1 MSYEHIQEA
10 ARDAKQMEENSVLVE
25 VSGDVEDIV
34 TKAMYK
40 AFQLGQDYWE
50 QANSSYIEE
59 YNKAPA
65 TNAKMIDL
73 VDRARRDVVF
83 ILETAQGEYLA
94 HDASDR
100 ILKPSNGLRCY

>member
-25 VSGDVEDIV
+25 VSGDIEDIV

-50 QANSSYIEE
+50 QANSSYIDE
-59 YNKAPA
+59 YNKASI
-65 TNAKMIDL
+65 TKAKMLSLIDATRCDVVNVLDL
-73 VDRARRDVVF
+73 V
-83 ILETAQGEYLA
+83 LE
-94 HDASDR
+94 
-100 ILKPSNGLRCY
+100 